1 MIYEISNLAI
11 IIFLFIVG
19 LVLGLSFYFARKTK
33 SASSYYAA
41 GGNIHW
47 AVNGIAFAGDYLSA
61 ASFLGICGMIA
72 YSGYDGFLYSI
83 GYLAGWVVALFL
95 VAEPLKKLG
104 KYTFADALDSRFNSK
119 HIKLSASIST
129 LIVSV
134 FYLIPQMVGAGDL
147 VVPLLGLPHWLGVMI
162 VGSIVIFIVATAGM
176 TSTTYVQFIKGS
188 LLVIF
193 STILTFYILRN
204 GLSLTPGDNYH
215 KFISIEASVSNDTI
229 ISISDPEFKLISTH
243 LVDKMI
249 FTKVEKDG
257 NEGWYKLTKNE
268 EKNTLN
274 EMLYITVN
282 PGGEK
287 LYNGAP
293 KAEKRFYQVG
303 HLSKILVDG
312 KEVDKTGPLGPFE
325 FIKTIEKSEI
335 VRFAKKAFP
344 DGNDKVTVW
353 YQNPTSGEDV
363 MKPGLLYKISKS
375 TGATFWDRLN
385 FVSLMLAL
393 FLGTSA
399 LPHILIRYY
408 TVPSQRAARKSTI
421 VAISVI
427 GFFYIL
433 TLFMGLGSMING
445 ALDVESSNMS
455 APLLAKTFGIG
466 LFSIISAIAFATVL
480 GTVSGLIVASSGA
493 IAHDFIDKY
502 LQVEMTDKGKVK
514 AGKIAAICVGIF
526 AIILGILF
534 KGMNVSFLVGLAFA
548 VAASANLPAILFLL
562 FWKKTTAKG
571 IAWSIVVGI
580 ITSIGIILFSPS
592 MWERYGLI
600 PKDAPIPLDNPGIIS
615 IPLAVITLVIVSL
628 LTQKDNSTKD
638 FSK

>member
-1 MIYEISNLAI
+1 MIYEVSNLAI

-33 SASSYYAA
+33 SAAKYYAA

-104 KYTFADALDSRFNSK
+104 KYTFTDALDSRFNSK
-119 HIKLSASIST
+119 HIKLAASIST
-129 LIVSV
+129 LIVSL

-147 VVPLLGLPHWLGVMI
+147 IVPLLGLPHWIGVLL
-162 VGSIVIFIVATAGM
+162 VGSIVILIVATAGM
-176 TSTTYVQFIKGS
+176 TSTTYVQFIKGG

-193 STILTFYILRN
+193 STILTFYILNN
-204 GLSLTPGDNYH
+204 GMSLTPNENYH
-215 KFISIEASVSNDTI
+215 QFLKTEAIVTNDGAVQVMDPAYSVKKTVV
-229 ISISDPEFKLISTH
+229 
-243 LVDKMI
+243 VDNQTFVQLEKGGSLYW
-249 FTKVEKDG
+249 FNLKKDG
-257 NEGWYKLTKNE
+257 ESIVLD
-268 EKNTLN
+268 
-274 EMLYITVN
+274 EMLNMTTLSD
-282 PGGEK
+282 GSL

-293 KAEKRFYQVG
+293 KSEGKFYQVG
-303 HLSKILVDG
+303 HLSKIIVDG
-312 KEVDKTGPLGPFE
+312 QEVSETGPLGPFE
-325 FIKTIEKSEI
+325 FLTTIENSEV
-335 VRFAKKAFP
+335 VRFSKKSFN
-344 DGNDKVTVW
+344 DGADKVTVW
-353 YQNPTSGEDV
+353 YQNVTKGKDV
-363 MKPGLLYKISKS
+363 MKPGLLYKLSNAA
-375 TGATFWDRLN
+375 GATNWDRLN

-421 VAISVI
+421 VGISAI

-433 TLFMGLGSMING
+433 TLYMGLGAMVNG
-445 ALDVESSNMS
+445 VLDMESSNMS
-455 APLLAKTFGIG
+455 APLLAKAFGIG

-502 LQVEMTDKGKVK
+502 LQVDMTDKGKVM
-514 AGKIAAICVGIF
+514 AGKISAICVGIF
-526 AIILGILF
+526 AVILGILF

-562 FWKKTTAKG
+562 FWEKTTAKG

-580 ITSIGIILFSPS
+580 VTSISIILFSPT
-592 MWERYGLI
+592 MWGRYGLI
-600 PKDAPIPLDNPGIIS
+600 PSDAPIPLDNPGIIS
-615 IPLAVITLVIVSL
+615 IPLAVLTLVVVSL
-628 LTQKDNSTKD
+628 MTQKENSTKTI
-638 FSK
+638 KH

>member
-1 MIYEISNLAI
+1 MIYEVSNLAI

-33 SASSYYAA
+33 SASKYYAA

-104 KYTFADALDSRFNSK
+104 KYTFTDALDSRFNSK
-119 HIKLSASIST
+119 HIKLAASIST
-129 LIVSV
+129 LIVSL

-147 VVPLLGLPHWLGVMI
+147 IVPLLGLPHWIGVLL
-162 VGSIVIFIVATAGM
+162 VGSIVILIVATAGM
-176 TSTTYVQFIKGS
+176 TSTTYVQFIKGA
-188 LLVIF
+188 LLVVF
-193 STILTFYILRN
+193 STILTFYILN
-204 GLSLTPGDNYH
+204 HGLSLTPSENYH
-215 KFISIEASVSNDTI
+215 QFLRTEAVITGGTISRVVDPSYQI
-229 ISISDPEFKLISTH
+229 IKTISTDNQEFAQ
-243 LVDKMI
+243 L
-249 FTKVEKDG
+249 EKDG
-257 NEGWYKLTKNE
+257 SLYWFHVTRQGDKAVLD
-268 EKNTLN
+268 
-274 EMLYITVN
+274 EMLHMTTLADGSI
-282 PGGEK
+282 
-287 LYNGAP
+287 LYNGEP
-293 KAEKRFYQVG
+293 KSARKFYQVG
-303 HLSKILVDG
+303 HLSKIVVDG
-312 KEVDKTGPLGPFE
+312 QEVTETGPLGPFK
-325 FIKTIEKSEI
+325 FLKTIENSEV
-335 VRFAKKAFP
+335 VRFSKKSFP
-344 DGNDKVTVW
+344 DGEAKVTVW
-353 YQNPTSGEDV
+353 YQNVTKGKDV
-363 MKPGLLYKISKS
+363 MKPGLLYKLSKAA
-375 TGATFWDRLN
+375 GATGWDRLN
-385 FVSLMLAL
+385 FISLMLAL

-421 VAISVI
+421 VGISAI

-433 TLFMGLGSMING
+433 TLYMGLGAMANG
-445 ALDVESSNMS
+445 VLDVESSNMS

-502 LQVEMTDKGKVK
+502 LEVEMTDKGKVK
-514 AGKIAAICVGIF
+514 AGKIAAVCVGLF
-526 AIILGILF
+526 AILLGILF

-562 FWKKTTAKG
+562 FWEKTTAKG

-580 ITSIGIILFSPS
+580 VTSIGIILFSPT
-592 MWERYGLI
+592 MWDKYGLV
-600 PKDAPIPLDNPGIIS
+600 PSDAPIPLDNPGIIS
-615 IPLAVITLVIVSL
+615 IPLSVLTLVVVSL
-628 LTQKDNSTKD
+628 MTQKENLTKTN
-638 FSK
+638 K